1 MEYVLGTLIS
11 VVLMFFMS
19 RTEVREDNQMTRV
32 LRRLPAMIPLF
43 FLSALRWD
51 VGTDTWHTYT
61 PEYLAMM
68 SESRELTEKERQ
80 IIIEDYRLYNL
91 NDPEV
96 EITEENAMNFY
107 SVTYKHTAPGFQV
120 LERLLIAMNADVQ
133 WLYVVTSLISL
144 TFVFA
149 AIALQSGNPV
159 LSCLFF
165 VITSTYFLSL
175 NVVSQFMAISICLFA
190 CLFAEKRQPVPF
202 FLLVLL
208 AAAFHV
214 TAMVFLPVYF
224 LPGLKVRPLACAVV
238 VLLTFFLAPLLVP
251 LMEKLVRIVVP
262 KYAFYLGSYLEFET
276 IFFALGIAVFAIGTY
291 YWKAGESKPFYRL
304 WYYCNVLGMLSLCFS
319 PYLPSM
325 KRINY
330 YFAAPH
336 FLFLPLVVSC
346 EENFRRRS
354 ILEILLVLLFIAETF
369 VAVWMLNKNEVLPYR
384 MSFGAE
390 YAALP

>member
-1 MEYVLGTLIS
+1 MEYVVATVIS
-11 VVLMFFMS
+11 VGLIAFADKPKKRNKKKWRIFSCFF
-19 RTEVREDNQMTRV
+19 
-32 LRRLPAMIPLF
+32 AMIPLF
-43 FLSALRWD
+43 LLSALRWD

-68 SESRELTEKERQ
+68 SESRELTETER
-80 IIIEDYRLYNL
+80 IIMLEDFRRNSI
-91 NDPEV
+91 NHPETI
-96 EITEENAMNFY
+96 ITEENALLTF
-107 SVTYKHTAPGFQV
+107 SETYKHTAPGFQA

-149 AIALQSGNPV
+149 AIALQSENPV

-175 NVVSQFMAISICLFA
+175 NIVSQFMAISICLFA
-190 CLFAEKRQPVPF
+190 CLFAERRQPVPF
-202 FLLVLL
+202 FLFVLL

-224 LPGLKVRPLACAVV
+224 LPRLKVRPLAFAVV

-262 KYAFYLGSYLEFET
+262 KYAYYLGTYLEFEI
-276 IFFALGIAVFAIGTY
+276 IFFALGIAVFALGTY
-291 YWKAGESKPFYRL
+291 YWKVGSSKPYYRL

-346 EENFRRRS
+346 EEDFRRRR
-354 ILEILLVLLFIAETF
+354 ILEIVLVLLFIAETF

-390 YAALP
+390 YVSIP